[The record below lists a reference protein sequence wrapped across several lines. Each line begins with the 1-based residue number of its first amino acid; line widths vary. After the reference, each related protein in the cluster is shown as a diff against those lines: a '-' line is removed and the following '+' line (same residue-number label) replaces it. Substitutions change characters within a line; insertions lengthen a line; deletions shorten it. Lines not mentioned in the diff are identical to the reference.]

1 MQKYRFYGW
10 EKRNMAY
17 VVKLFFTIAGVVI
30 AAQLFVAFCM
40 VGTGCLLI
48 AAIVL
53 LIQHY
58 REKKK

>member
-1 MQKYRFYGW
+1 
-10 EKRNMAY
+10 MAY
-17 VVKLFFTIAGVVI
+17 VAKLFFTIAGVVI

-58 REKKK
+58 RKKKK